1 MIINI
6 KSSSFELT
14 EEVRNHLNRR
24 LEGLKKF
31 LPERKGAALLD
42 VELNR
47 VTKHHTGDV
56 FKVEMNIQIN
66 GRVFHAESTRPNL
79 YEAID
84 QIKDEITRELGSFK
98 DKKLSLLRRGGQK
111 IKNLIRGLSSDKK
124 E

>member
-6 KSSSFELT
+6 KSSNFELT
-14 EEVRNHLNRR
+14 EGIRNYFDSR
-24 LEGLKKF
+24 LKGVKKF
-31 LPERKGAALLD
+31 LPERKSAALLD

-56 FKVEMNIQIN
+56 FRAEINIRID
-66 GRVFHAESTRPNL
+66 GRIFHAESTCPDL

-84 QIKDEITRELGSFK
+84 RLKDEITRELGSFK

-111 IKNLIRGLSSDKK
+111 IKNLMRSLSSDKT
-124 E
+124 